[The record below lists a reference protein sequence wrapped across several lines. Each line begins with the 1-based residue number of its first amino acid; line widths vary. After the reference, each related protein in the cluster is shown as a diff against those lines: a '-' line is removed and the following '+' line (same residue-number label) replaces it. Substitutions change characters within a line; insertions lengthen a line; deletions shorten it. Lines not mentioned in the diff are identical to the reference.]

1 MWTTPTMALV
11 KLTHK
16 INHHAIQLQI
26 HGSSKLVI
34 LTPNCMLEEPVWILP
49 PDILTELFWDVA
61 WHWYIWKSLPSN
73 SKVQL
78 SLRTIG
84 MDFPGNQVVNALSF
98 QCWGHGFDP
107 WQGTDIPHSMLC
119 GSPKKEPS
127 QSNFILSLGEGSME
141 QEWESLSFRKYT

>member
-1 MWTTPTMALV
+1 MALSSS
-11 KLTHK
+11 HK
-16 INHHAIQLQI
+16 ISHHTIQLQI
-26 HGSSKLVI
+26 HGSSKLMI
-34 LTPNCMLEEPVWILP
+34 LIPNCILEEPVWISP

-73 SKVQL
+73 YKVQL

-84 MDFPGNQVVNALSF
+84 GDFPCIQVVNTLSF

-107 WQGTDIPHSMLC
+107 WQGTDIPHSTLC
-119 GSPKKEPS
+119 DSPPKEPL

-141 QEWESLSFRKYT
+141 QEWERLSFRKYT